1 MPPTTTK
8 YPFEPDNYPTDTR
21 KQVYGADEEYE
32 GTGTETSGTG
42 HSVTVKVDRDEQ
54 LARIESMVSDNEN
67 RIQNISINI
76 QFQTFIL
83 IVLLII
89 LIFKI

>member
-1 MPPTTTK
+1 MPQTTTPLK
-8 YPFEPDNYPTDTR
+8 PTHEYDTNDGLQCVTSTDDTSDT
-21 KQVYGADEEYE
+21 KQ
-32 GTGTETSGTG
+32 T
-42 HSVTVKVDRDEQ
+42 VTVEVKQDEQ
-54 LARIESMVSDNEN
+54 LASIQRMVSDNQN
-67 RIQNISINI
+67 RIQNISIGV